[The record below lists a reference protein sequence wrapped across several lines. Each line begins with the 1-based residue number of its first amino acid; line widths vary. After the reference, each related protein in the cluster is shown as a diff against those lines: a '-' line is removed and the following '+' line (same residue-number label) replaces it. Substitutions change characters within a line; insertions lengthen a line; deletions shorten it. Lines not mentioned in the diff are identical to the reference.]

1 MSSVDEL
8 FSGYFIEGVELTEEH
23 IGSKVTY
30 VPRHANGDASHK
42 DCEGGTIKRWNDG
55 GVFVDYV
62 RNVCRTDFA
71 DLVWG

>member
-1 MSSVDEL
+1 MNPV
-8 FSGYFIEGVELTEEH
+8 GKIVAGVELTEEH

-30 VPRHANGDASHK
+30 VPKHAHGDASHP
-42 DCEGGTIKRWNDG
+42 DCEGGRIKSWNEG

-71 DLVWG
+71 DLIWG